1 MTRQPRNVRLAS
13 GELNYFV
20 AGSGRPLLYLHP
32 AGGARW
38 SAVLD
43 GLAESHSLYVPVAPG
58 FDGTPVHPS
67 LKSIADL
74 AALYGEFIDA
84 IVLKDGGET
93 CDLMGCSFGGW
104 VAAWLAVLRP
114 ERIEQLVLEC
124 PAGFRPKDAPP
135 PLADPAARL
144 KGLYRYPEKLDPAA
158 PQAAFEEGNRKMYG
172 VYNQGRAR
180 DEALSAR
187 LGEIDKLTLI
197 LHGTEDGIIPQASA
211 QFLRGAIR
219 RSYLTY
225 IWDAAHA
232 IENDQPERMLAVVD
246 GFLKR
251 SEAFIV
257 NWGTLAVNA

>member
-1 MTRQPRNVRLAS
+1 MNKQHHTVRLSS

-43 GLAESHSLYVPVAPG
+43 GLAASHALYLPVAPG
-58 FDGTPVHPS
+58 FDGTKAHPS
-67 LKSIADL
+67 LKSIRDL

-84 IVLKDGGET
+84 VVLKDNTGT
-93 CDLMGCSFGGW
+93 CDLMGYSFGGW
-104 VAAWLAVLRP
+104 VAAWLAVLSP
-114 ERIEQLVLEC
+114 GRIEQLVLEC
-124 PAGFRPKDAPP
+124 PAGFRPADAPP
-135 PLADPAARL
+135 PVTDAAARL
-144 KGLYRYPEKLDPAA
+144 KALYLYPDKLDPAA
-158 PQAAFEEGNRKMYG
+158 PQVAFEAGNRAAYG
-172 VYNQGRAR
+172 AYTQGKSR
-180 DEALSAR
+180 DEDLIAR

-197 LHGTEDGIIPQASA
+197 VHGTSDGIVPEASS
-211 QFLRGAIR
+211 QFLRRAIR
-219 RSYLTY
+219 HSYLSY

-232 IENDQPERMLAVVD
+232 IENDQPERMLALVD

-257 NWGTLAVNA
+257 NRGTPAASA